1 MSPSERPHSGLN
13 SDALSWSRLHLRYGW
28 WALLAFLS
36 LGLVLESFHG
46 LKLGFYLDVHNEVRR
61 LMWTLAHAH
70 GALLALVNLVF
81 SFTLQLW
88 PSDGNRYFRA
98 SRCLLAAS
106 FLLPAGFF
114 LGGLFIY
121 EGDPGLGV
129 LLVPVGAL
137 LLFIAVFSVAR
148 EISKPSVIPV
158 TGLKGKG
165 KRR

>member
-1 MSPSERPHSGLN
+1 MSPSEKPHPGLN
-13 SDALSWSRLHLRYGW
+13 SGTLSWSRLHLRFGW
-28 WALLAFLS
+28 WSLLAFLT
-36 LGLVLESFHG
+36 LGLTLEIFHG

-70 GALLALVNLVF
+70 GALLALVNLAF

-88 PSDGNRYFRA
+88 PADGNRYYRA

-106 FLLPAGFF
+106 LLLPAGFF

-129 LLVPVGAL
+129 LLLPVGAL
-137 LLFIAVFSVAR
+137 LLFVSVYSVAR
-148 EISKPSVIPV
+148 EISRPSVTPAARMN
-158 TGLKGKG
+158 G
-165 KRR
+165 KRKK